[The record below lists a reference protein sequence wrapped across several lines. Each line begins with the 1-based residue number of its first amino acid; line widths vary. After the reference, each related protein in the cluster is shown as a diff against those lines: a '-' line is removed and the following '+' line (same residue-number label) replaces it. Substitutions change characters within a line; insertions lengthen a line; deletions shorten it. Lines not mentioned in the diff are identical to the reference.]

1 MSIAN
6 QATYNS
12 QQELNQ
18 TMNNT
23 IQTIDTTMQEPTQFD
38 LNSIFIAA
46 LTQAIT
52 QATAPLVARIA
63 TLERSLVVA
72 DKAAQGN
79 ESDLFSRVAELETK
93 LNNLQDTNA
102 NFIKEIAEEVADAK
116 MAEHTDEYDH
126 YEMECQIER
135 IDDKIDEKVNEAL
148 DDLDISDKIND
159 ALNGATVSISV

>member
-1 MSIAN
+1 MTDHSIDSI
-6 QATYNS
+6 Y
-12 QQELNQ
+12 NQ
-18 TMNNT
+18 TVHNT

-52 QATAPLVARIA
+52 QATAPLVARI
-63 TLERSLVVA
+63 
-72 DKAAQGN
+72 
-79 ESDLFSRVAELETK
+79 AELETK

-135 IDDKIDEKVNEAL
+135 IDDKISEAV

>member
-1 MSIAN
+1 MH
-6 QATYNS
+6 
-12 QQELNQ
+12 
-18 TMNNT
+18 NT

-52 QATAPLVARIA
+52 QATAPLVARI
-63 TLERSLVVA
+63 
-72 DKAAQGN
+72 
-79 ESDLFSRVAELETK
+79 AELETK

-135 IDDKIDEKVNEAL
+135 IDDKIDEKVNDAIEEY
-148 DDLDISDKIND
+148 DFEDKIKD
-159 ALNGATVSISV
+159 ALNGAHISINI

>member
-1 MSIAN
+1 
-6 QATYNS
+6 
-12 QQELNQ
+12 
-18 TMNNT
+18 MNNT

-63 TLERSLVVA
+63 TLEEQMIA
-72 DKAAQGN
+72 K
-79 ESDLFSRVAELETK
+79 
-93 LNNLQDTNA
+93 QDNIDER
-102 NFIKEIAEEVADAK
+102 IKEIAEEVADAK

-126 YEMECQIER
+126 DGYDRLEER
-135 IDDKIDEKVNEAL
+135 IDDKISEAV

>member
-1 MSIAN
+1 
-6 QATYNS
+6 
-12 QQELNQ
+12 
-18 TMNNT
+18 MNNT

-38 LNSIFIAA
+38 LNSIFISA

-52 QATAPLVARIA
+52 QATAPLVARI
-63 TLERSLVVA
+63 
-72 DKAAQGN
+72 
-79 ESDLFSRVAELETK
+79 AELETK

-135 IDDKIDEKVNEAL
+135 IDDKIEEKVNEAI

>member
-1 MSIAN
+1 MTDHSIDSIYN
-6 QATYNS
+6 QPKEA
-12 QQELNQ
+12 
-18 TMNNT
+18 
-23 IQTIDTTMQEPTQFD
+23 TMQEPTTLGTMQHTIQPQITQPANPFD
-38 LNSIFIAA
+38 LNGMFLNF
-46 LTQAIT
+46 LTHAVMQAN
-52 QATAPLVARIA
+52 APLLARI
-63 TLERSLVVA
+63 
-72 DKAAQGN
+72 
-79 ESDLFSRVAELETK
+79 AELETK

-159 ALNGATVSISV
+159 ALNGAHISINI

>member
-1 MSIAN
+1 
-6 QATYNS
+6 
-12 QQELNQ
+12 
-18 TMNNT
+18 MNNT

-38 LNSIFIAA
+38 LNSIFISA

-63 TLERSLVVA
+63 TLERSLAVA

-79 ESDLFSRVAELETK
+79 ESDLFSRVATLEEQMIAK
-93 LNNLQDTNA
+93 QDSIDER
-102 NFIKEIAEEVADAK
+102 IKEIAEEVADAK

-135 IDDKIDEKVNEAL
+135 IDDKIEEKVNEAI